1 MDGVETTPRG
11 ADESITGGA
20 LYDALLLDLD
30 GTVIDPSGVV
40 RESTSEAIRALNAS
54 GVRVMITTG
63 RSVTATEDVIE
74 ELELDGTAVVFNGAG
89 IWCPKQQRLLEEQI
103 LAERVVDP
111 VMDYAERE
119 GHLVC
124 VMRGDKKFAPTP
136 KDELEEATLSVLRG
150 LEVVDRA
157 DLPREYLMRVTVFSR
172 VHESSEPL
180 HEEVC
185 AVLRAPA
192 YLTHFQLSL
201 LHAFR
206 ESPYQAVDV
215 HPPCRGKAE
224 ALRWLAEEEGIPSER
239 VACVGDATN
248 DIPMFAAAG
257 LSVAMGDGMP
267 EALAAADRVI
277 GASDTDAIP
286 ELIKELF
293 GVSA

>member
-286 ELIKELF
+286 DLIKELF

>member
-103 LAERVVDP
+103 LSERVVDP

-150 LEVVDRA
+150 LEIVDRA

>member
-1 MDGVETTPRG
+1 MDGLETTPRG

-136 KDELEEATLSVLRG
+136 KDELEEATLSVFRG